1 MTMAMAD
8 TSKTEVP
15 KEPEG
20 PPIVVPEGF
29 SLYTEN
35 NAHILISSKDEAFL
49 NPVQE
54 FNRDMSV
61 ACIRVWSEELNN
73 EKEDRFRKAE
83 ERRAKRLGQ
92 AVWEKPRGEGFWA
105 VRSSAFLSTD
115 RGGDI
120 ADDEGETSTSHSTDI
135 AGDASNVDLD
145 TVENTS
151 RPRVYHPHKF
161 VLLEA
166 LSATGLRSI
175 RYAKEIPLVRFVI
188 ANDLS
193 PSATAAMKRNVEI
206 NGLGPSEEEITTS
219 DGRRTVKSNP
229 GKVRVHEDDA
239 CALMYNHR
247 TEKTRVDVV
256 DLDPYGT
263 AAPFIDAAVQAV
275 NSLLCVTC
283 TDMSVL
289 ATTNYSEKCF
299 SNYGGMPVKA
309 EYSHE
314 AALRLVLN
322 TISTSA
328 IRYGRYIEPLLSL
341 SIDFYVRIFVRIHAA
356 PVEVKKAASKTAIY
370 YVCSGCASF
379 HEQKLGRVVEKTN
392 EQSGAVNLQYKTA
405 TGPPVNSACPEC
417 DFSMHL
423 AGPMWSGPLHN
434 SEFVAK
440 VVEHVDR
447 NAKNYG
453 TSTRM
458 KGMLVVA
465 QEELDVPFY
474 FTPGKVAGTF
484 HCSTPSLGDVAS
496 ALLNAGHKISRS
508 HASAGSLKT
517 TASRE
522 VIHDVFRAWA
532 GRHSVRMDRISE
544 TSPAARLL
552 SKEIKYVTFFYRGGT
567 SLSWYD
573 ILTERFLI
581 EWIRTQVDFKKHPE
595 SVTRTSDVRIVRYQ
609 PNPAPNWGPGSR
621 AGGKRKRERSDEGR

>member
-1 MTMAMAD
+1 MTTATAMAD
-8 TSKTEVP
+8 TSKARVP
-15 KEPEG
+15 QEPEE
-20 PPIVVPEGF
+20 PPILVPEGF

-61 ACIRVWSEELNN
+61 ACIRVWSEEMNR
-73 EKEDRFRKAE
+73 EKEDKFRKAE
-83 ERRAKRLGQ
+83 ERRAKRLER
-92 AVWEKPRGEGFWA
+92 ATWERPKAQG
-105 VRSSAFLSTD
+105 
-115 RGGDI
+115 
-120 ADDEGETSTSHSTDI
+120 EGETSPSTDSV
-135 AGDASNVDLD
+135 GDALTMDLGTVGNVPK
-145 TVENTS
+145 
-151 RPRVYHPHKF
+151 PRVYHPHKF

-193 PSATAAMKRNVEI
+193 PSATAAMRRNVEI
-206 NGLGPSEEEITTS
+206 NGLGPTEEEITTPN
-219 DGRRTVKSNP
+219 GQRTIKSNP

-275 NSLLCVTC
+275 NSGGLLCVTC

-299 SNYGGMPVKA
+299 SNYGGMPIKS

-314 AALRLVLN
+314 AGLRLVLN

-341 SIDFYVRIFVRIHAA
+341 SIDFYVRLFVRIHAA
-356 PVEVKKAASKTAIY
+356 PIEVKKAASKTSIY

-379 HEQKLGRVVEKTN
+379 HEQRLGRVVERTN
-392 EQSGAVNLQYKTA
+392 GQSGAVNLQYKTA

-417 DFSMHL
+417 GYSMHL
-423 AGPMWSGPLHN
+423 AGPMWSGALHN
-434 SEFVAK
+434 PEFVAK

-447 NAKNYG
+447 NTKNYG
-453 TSTRM
+453 TSSRM
-458 KGMLVVA
+458 KGMLTVA

-484 HCSTPSLGDVAS
+484 HCSTPALGDVAS
-496 ALLNAGHKISRS
+496 ALLNAGYRVSRS
-508 HASAGSLKT
+508 HASPGSLKT
-517 TASRE
+517 TAPGD
-522 VIHDVFRAWA
+522 VIHDVFRAWVQ
-532 GRHSVRMDRISE
+532 RHPVRTDRISE
-544 TSPAARLL
+544 TAPAARLL
-552 SKEIKYVTFFYRGGT
+552 SKEIQTP
-567 SLSWYD
+567 
-573 ILTERFLI
+573 I
-581 EWIRTQVDFKKHPE
+581 DFTKHPD
-595 SVTRTSDVRIVRYQ
+595 SVTRDDVKIVRYQ
-609 PNPAPNWGPGSR
+609 QNPLPNWGPGSR
-621 AGGKRKRERSDEGR
+621 AGGKRKRAPSDDGR